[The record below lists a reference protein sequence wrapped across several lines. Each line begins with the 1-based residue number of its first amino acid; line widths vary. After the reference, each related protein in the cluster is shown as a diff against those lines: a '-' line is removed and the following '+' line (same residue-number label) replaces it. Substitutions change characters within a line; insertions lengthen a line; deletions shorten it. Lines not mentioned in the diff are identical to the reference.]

1 VEEVQNIKMGEI
13 DLNEI
18 LERVVRSSFLAGE
31 EILHVYN
38 TDFKVQYKGDKSPLT
53 EADQKSNDTIIQCL
67 SEYGIPFLTEE
78 TVAENFDLRKQWERL
93 WIIDPLDGT
102 KEFVKRN
109 GEFTVNIA
117 LVENGI
123 PILGV
128 IYSPVFKD
136 LYYAANGI
144 GSYKVERH
152 DVLDFLNSAS
162 DDIKFLFKKSKRLP
176 LVNSR
181 NKYTVVASRSH
192 LSSETFHHLE
202 KLKSLKGEIDLI
214 NTGSSIKICLVAEG
228 RADEYPRF
236 GPTMEW
242 DTAAGQAIVEMA
254 GGKLIQQDN
263 CQPLRYNREVLTNP
277 SFIAYHN

>member
-1 VEEVQNIKMGEI
+1 MSQIN
-13 DLNEI
+13 LNEI
-18 LERVVRSSFLAGE
+18 LESVIKSSFSAGD
-31 EILHVYN
+31 EILDVYN
-38 TDFKVQYKGDKSPLT
+38 TDFKVEYKGDKSPLT
-53 EADQKSNDTIIQCL
+53 EADQRSNDKIIQSL
-67 SEYGIPFLTEE
+67 SEYSMPFLTEE
-78 TVAENFDLRKQWERL
+78 TVAENFELRRLWDRL

-117 LVENGI
+117 LVENGA

-136 LYYAANGI
+136 LYFAANGI
-144 GSYKVERH
+144 GSFKVERH
-152 DVLDFLNSAS
+152 DVLDFLNSGS
-162 DDIKFLFKKSKRLP
+162 IDVQILFKKSKRLP

-181 NKYTVVASRSH
+181 ERYTVVASRSH
-192 LSSETFHHLE
+192 LSSETYHHLE
-202 KLKSLKGEIDLI
+202 KLKKLKGEIDLI

-242 DTAAGQAIVEMA
+242 DTAAGQAILEMA

-263 CQPLRYNREVLTNP
+263 RQPLRYNREVLTNP
-277 SFIAYHN
+277 SFIAYCN